1 MLFLFLGCFG
11 LSFKKWTGF
20 QYGGVKKWTGFQD
33 LQDRGGL
40 DRISGWQHFRIVTIV
55 IMFILSNFL
64 VAWLD
69 G

>member
-20 QYGGVKKWTGFQD
+20 QDFRIYRIG
-33 LQDRGGL
+33 GGL